1 MMENKGVKFT
11 VNAAVIAALY
21 AVLTLLLAPVSF
33 GIIQVRISEVL
44 CILSLFT
51 PAAVPGLTAG
61 CFIANFIGGNGIVD
75 AVLGSIATLIGSFG
89 MYRFRKHPSLAPLIN
104 VFSNGIIIG
113 LMLFYVYGAEIN
125 IGAGNTN
132 IAPLLCVLIVSAEEL
147 IPLYVLGMPLAS
159 VIRKRGIE
167 FK

>member
-1 MMENKGVKFT
+1 MTENRGVKFT

-33 GIIQVRISEVL
+33 GIVQVRLSEVL

-61 CFIANFIGGNGIVD
+61 CFIANFIGGSGLAD
-75 AVLGSIATLIGSFG
+75 AVLGSLATLAGCFG
-89 MYRFRKHPSLAPLIN
+89 MYKLRHRPRLAPLVN
-104 VFSNGIIIG
+104 VLSNGIIVG
-113 LMLFYVYGAEIN
+113 LMLYYVYGFDISA
-125 IGAGNTN
+125 GAAGKNA
-132 IAPLLCVLIVSAEEL
+132 APLLCILIVSAEEI
-147 IPLYVLGMPLAS
+147 IPLYVLGLPLAS

-167 FK
+167 FR